1 MVSFF
6 KQKGQ
11 MKKRKKQKIDEKE
24 KDQSIIKTPQ
34 NIDSSITAN
43 LDIVKQKTGSS
54 PDIIIRTLKTSQNPE
69 NKVSICMYRV

>member
-34 NIDSSITAN
+34 NIDSSISQSGYREAKN
-43 LDIVKQKTGSS
+43 RKQPGYHYT
-54 PDIIIRTLKTSQNPE
+54 NVE
-69 NKVSICMYRV
+69 N